1 MWIVLGIVA
10 AYYVLVPVATWMR
23 RRPLGG
29 TDEPQW
35 TLDQLPIGPEALA
48 YLESTQTALERAGF
62 GPPTRLS
69 TVSGSVV
76 AHLWLLV
83 QRDERTVAT
92 VSALSLRGG
101 QIRCSLVF
109 RSHMADGRVVLTTN
123 QLSGRRYPSM
133 PYMDGLLFAAV
144 REPRALWE
152 MHQRRI
158 HGQDA
163 LRAIAD
169 GDIAAYVNREARR
182 IREGLIAMRYV
193 HATPEGSERITLRGA
208 VLIWWRRL
216 FPWKQL
222 NDWRDARAAAAFSG

>member
-76 AHLWLLV
+76 AH
-83 QRDERTVAT
+83 
-92 VSALSLRGG
+92 RGG